1 MNLYKVIFE
10 AGTEDKH
17 VVVAEQHQCVVI
29 ADTAA
34 EVHRL
39 LGEQNSKLTS
49 IVQITRLYEP
59 HVLYVN
65 HDQLIQGEST

>member
-1 MNLYKVIFE
+1 MNLYKVIYETGDE
-10 AGTEDKH
+10 AQH
-17 VVVAEQHQCVVI
+17 PCVVV

-49 IVQITRLYEP
+49 IVQITRLHKP

-65 HDQLIQGEST
+65 HDQLIGGG

>member
-1 MNLYKVIFE
+1 MNLYKVIFDTASE
-10 AGTEDKH
+10 G
-17 VVVAEQHQCVVI
+17 QHQCVVV

-39 LGEQNSKLTS
+39 LGEQNTQLTA
-49 IVQITRLYEP
+49 IVQITRLYKP

-65 HDQLIQGEST
+65 HDQLIGGE